1 MHKDIQHVEAKYWT
15 SVILLGYQVLVEGLE
30 RNYLWLNDTMD
41 IKTVMVMV
49 CSPNSNWSIN
59 DKSKFT

>member
-30 RNYLWLNDTMD
+30 KNYLWLNDTMD
-41 IKTVMVMV
+41 ITDSDGDGVFT
-49 CSPNSNWSIN
+49 
-59 DKSKFT
+59 KFKLIH